1 MPPRHIVH
9 VNDGGR
15 HVTAYDP
22 QPIPAR
28 HAPSS
33 VTLTQPRPTP
43 TAVSDALFNTQACL
57 NCGAPLTGPFC
68 AQCGQKKAARMGS
81 STVRKE
87 AWERFRWFEW
97 STIRNALR
105 VLPQPGTTAR
115 EYVLGQRKDHP
126 HPLTLLCLAIG
137 FLLIVLGHTDY
148 LRPELPSE
156 AAQRMYAL
164 VAGYSKWS
172 FSLGAVAAFASM
184 WMVFRRWGY
193 NAAELLALALYCQAV
208 FIALQMV
215 NQLPLVLA
223 PSPGLLKWHKAWSPW
238 YMTALQTLMLM
249 VALRQFLVLDLRRDG
264 WRLLLAGALFAA
276 LKWQATQLYARAVVE
291 LVLWQMGA

>member
-1 MPPRHIVH
+1 MAAA
-9 VNDGGR
+9 G
-15 HVTAYDP
+15 P
-22 QPIPAR
+22 QPTIRSPPQPGLRRSFLVIPR
-28 HAPSS
+28 PP
-33 VTLTQPRPTP
+33 QPTP
-43 TAVSDALFNTQACL
+43 TTVSDALFDTQACL
-57 NCGAPLTGPFC
+57 NCGAALSGPFC
-68 AQCGQKKAARMGS
+68 AQCGQKKAARMGG

-97 STIRNALR
+97 NTLRNALR

-156 AAQRMYAL
+156 EAQRMVAL
-164 VAGYSKWS
+164 VTGYSKWS

-193 NAAELLALALYCQAV
+193 NVAELLTLALYCQAV

-223 PSPGLLKWHKAWSPW
+223 SSPELFRWHKAWSPW
-238 YMTALQTLMLM
+238 YMTALHTLMLM
-249 VALRQFLVLDLRRDG
+249 VALRQFLVLDWRRDG

>member
-1 MPPRHIVH
+1 VIPRPP
-9 VNDGGR
+9 
-15 HVTAYDP
+15 
-22 QPIPAR
+22 Q
-28 HAPSS
+28 
-33 VTLTQPRPTP
+33 PTP
-43 TAVSDALFNTQACL
+43 TTVSDALFDTQACL
-57 NCGAPLTGPFC
+57 NCGAALSGPFC

-97 STIRNALR
+97 NTLRNALR

-126 HPLTLLCLAIG
+126 HPLTLLCLSIG

-148 LRPELPSE
+148 LRPTLPSE

-164 VAGYSKWS
+164 VTGYSKWS
-172 FSLGAVAAFASM
+172 FSLGAVAALAST
-184 WMVFRRWGY
+184 WLVFRRRGY
-193 NAAELLALALYCQAV
+193 NVAELLTLALYCQAV

-223 PSPGLLKWHKAWSPW
+223 SSPELFRWHKAWSPW

-249 VALRQFLVLDLRRDG
+249 VALRQFLVLDWRRDG